1 MKRMRYSEIDRKIA
15 ELEEVL
21 SDGTVTWRDRRGKHA
36 GTWRAFGEAV
46 FSCLPER
53 RGDVSRE
60 DCPLIAFNMDQLLQL
75 PEAQQLGLGTLL
87 NRIGFPVYERVKLP
101 DGREMYEHR
110 KGLVTLEGEY
120 TNE

>member
-60 DCPLIAFNMDQLLQL
+60 DCPLIAFTWTSCCSYQKRSSWDLEHFL
-75 PEAQQLGLGTLL
+75 
-87 NRIGFPVYERVKLP
+87 IG
-101 DGREMYEHR
+101 
-110 KGLVTLEGEY
+110 
-120 TNE
+120 